1 MFRRT
6 KIVSTL
12 GPATDKGDT
21 LRKIIEAGVN
31 VVRMNFSHGD
41 AEQHIERAEA
51 VRKIAKDLNRS
62 VGILGDLQG
71 PKIRVSTFKD
81 GPIFLTIGDLFV
93 LDAEMGKGEG
103 HQQAVGLDYKNLV
116 NDVVSGDTL
125 LLDDGRVQLTVDRVE
140 GQKIITKV
148 KIGGKLSDKK
158 GINKLGGGLSAPALT
173 AKDKEDIKL
182 AAKIGVDFLAVSFP
196 RSGADLRYAREL
208 AQEAGL
214 DAQIVAKV
222 ERAETVETEEAI
234 DDIITNCDV
243 VMVARGDLGVE
254 IGDPALVSKQKLLI
268 SRSRKLNRAVITATQ
283 MMESMIEN
291 PMPTRAEVMDV
302 ANAVLDGTDAVML
315 SGETAAGKYPLE
327 TVTSMASVCVG
338 AEKHPSILTSHH
350 RLSKEFDSISET
362 TALSA
367 MYAANHT
374 SGVKAIVCLT
384 ESGNTAK
391 LMSRISSGIRIFALS
406 RHEKTLTTCALYRGV
421 QPYFFDSTKSNPAS
435 LGNDLLSSLK
445 EAGHLNKGDLVIL
458 THGDTMETIGST
470 NTMKLVKVS

>member
-12 GPATDKGDT
+12 GPATDKDNN
-21 LRKIIEAGVN
+21 LEKIIKAGVN

-51 VRKIAKDLNRS
+51 VRQIAKDLNLNI
-62 VGILGDLQG
+62 GILGDLQG

-81 GPIFLTIGDLFV
+81 GPIFLNIGEQFI
-93 LDAEMGKGEG
+93 LDAQMGKGEG
-103 HQQAVGLDYKNLV
+103 NQNAVGLDYKALV
-116 NDVVSGDTL
+116 NDVLPGDIL
-125 LLDDGRVQLTVDRVE
+125 LLDDGRVQLTVANVE
-140 GQKIITKV
+140 GEKIITTV

-182 AAKIGVDFLAVSFP
+182 AAKIGVDYLAVSFP
-196 RSGADLRYAREL
+196 RSGADLQYARQL

-222 ERAETVETEEAI
+222 ERAETVETDEAI

-254 IGDPALVSKQKLLI
+254 IGDPALVSKQKKLI
-268 SRSRKLNRAVITATQ
+268 SRSRQLNRAVITATQ

-315 SGETAAGKYPLE
+315 SGETAAGQYPLE
-327 TVTSMASVCVG
+327 TVTSMASVCLG

-374 SGVKAIVCLT
+374 NGVKAIVCLT

-391 LMSRISSGIRIFALS
+391 LMSRISSGIQIFSVS

-421 QPYFFDSTKSNPAS
+421 HPYFFDSSTSNPAS
-435 LGNDLLSSLK
+435 LSNDLLGSLK
-445 EAGHLNKGDLVIL
+445 DAGHLNKGDLIIM

-470 NTMKLVKVS
+470 NTMKLVRVN